1 MSECRLFWVGETLFW
16 VGGDGWGI
24 FWGWVWV
31 GGALIWVNGAGW
43 VGLGG
48 DEWGWV
54 HCLIMPKKETYEIPS
69 RKPNPLGKNNLRNT
83 VDQYRRMSHNI
94 LRIAIS

>member
-1 MSECRLFWVGETLFW
+1 MEL
-16 VGGDGWGI
+16 GG
-24 FWGWVWV
+24 WGWVGMS
-31 GGALIWVNGAGW
+31 GG
-43 VGLGG
+43 
-48 DEWGWV
+48 EWGWV
-54 HCLIMPKKETYEIPS
+54 HCLIMPKKETYESPS